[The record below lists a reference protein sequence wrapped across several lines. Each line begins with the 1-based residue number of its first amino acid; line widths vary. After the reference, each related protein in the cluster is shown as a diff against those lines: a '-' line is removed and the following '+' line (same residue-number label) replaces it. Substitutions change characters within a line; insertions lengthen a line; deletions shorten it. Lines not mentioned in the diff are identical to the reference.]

1 MLLNHESQTLFIGKF
16 HTSEKLK
23 MQVKTLIK
31 KSFNN
36 SNKEITYSAPA
47 NPAALFLVTVGSGGL
62 HMMITSWSD
71 IMTTPGI

>member
-1 MLLNHESQTLFIGKF
+1 
-16 HTSEKLK
+16 